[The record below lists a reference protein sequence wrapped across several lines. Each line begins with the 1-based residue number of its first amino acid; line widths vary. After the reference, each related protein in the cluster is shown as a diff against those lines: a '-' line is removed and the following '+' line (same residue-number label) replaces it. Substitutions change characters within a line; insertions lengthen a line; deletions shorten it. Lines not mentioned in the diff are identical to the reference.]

1 MKANQD
7 ASIAGD
13 GKMDKQQSGN
23 WRIRNNQQIAKEKMG
38 SWKTIKYNN
47 PIFT

>member
-7 ASIAGD
+7 VSIAGD
-13 GKMDKQQSGN
+13 GKMDKQQRGN
-23 WRIRNNQQIAKEKMG
+23 WCIRNNQQITKEKMG
-38 SWKTIKYNN
+38 SWKTIKYNH